1 MLSTTRLS
9 CAFVV
14 LAAASLS
21 FASCNPNFEGHPVSI
36 LYADTAGL
44 EELAVASD
52 TAGANVITKAVN
64 DLNPEFLV
72 ENSGHFPTSY
82 LIKDQANHNL
92 AVFAVQAPRAPP
104 APKLNTIDNTGKDE
118 RQYWLIS
125 CDTCNSGVPSGGV
138 FGVGCQ
144 IANSYVSG
152 FCVQQPGV
160 LGQPPI
166 LRGCSGGSDQKF
178 NFRREFP

>member
-1 MLSTTRLS
+1 MLSTRLS

-21 FASCNPNFEGHPVSI
+21 FASCNPNFDGHPVSI

-52 TAGANVITKAVN
+52 TAGANIITKAVN

-82 LIKDQANHNL
+82 LIKL
-92 AVFAVQAPRAPP
+92 PVPPP
-104 APKLNTIDNTGKDE
+104 APKLNTIDNTGEDDAHN
-118 RQYWLIS
+118 I
-125 CDTCNSGVPSGGV
+125 
-138 FGVGCQ
+138 
-144 IANSYVSG
+144 
-152 FCVQQPGV
+152 PGV
-160 LGQPPI
+160 NIGLSAATHATPVYLPEAS
-166 LRGCSGGSDQKF
+166 SGLAVKSRIHTSPGFASNSPVF
-178 NFRREFP
+178 